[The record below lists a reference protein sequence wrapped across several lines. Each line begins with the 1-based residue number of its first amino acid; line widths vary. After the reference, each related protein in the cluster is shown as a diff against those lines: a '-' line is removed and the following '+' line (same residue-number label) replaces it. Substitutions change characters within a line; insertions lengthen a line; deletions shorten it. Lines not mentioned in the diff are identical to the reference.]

1 MLLRGVGPARIYRL
15 LGKARGLMENDPGY
29 SLNLQGLSEK
39 LSPNGSS
46 LKTSLRCTQEGSTR
60 FSESLP
66 KAGMMRHGQL
76 YPLPLVEQVTLEE
89 ESGFW
94 PTPTVQDAE
103 NNGGPAQHARNT
115 LAVNA
120 AIMYPEHILPAVL
133 NNKTARA
140 GFFHW
145 AIDQLSLGQSAT
157 MIRSNA
163 PADLTTLLNAFALGQ
178 QKTDSSIESLARICM
193 DAGVLTTGKTNPV
206 FVEWLMGWPTGW
218 TESGPLAT
226 DKFQSWLQ
234 QHGEYLKV
242 LSGVSINDQKTS

>member
-15 LGKARGLMENDPGY
+15 LGKARGLMENDPGF
-29 SLNLQGLSEK
+29 SLNSQGLSGK
-39 LSPNGSS
+39 SARNGFS
-46 LKTSLRCTQEGSTR
+46 LRTSLHCTQEGLTR
-60 FSESLP
+60 FSGNLP
-66 KAGMMRHGQL
+66 RAGMMRHGQL

-157 MIRSNA
+157 TIRSNA

-178 QKTDSSIESLARICM
+178 QKTDLSIESLAKICM
-193 DAGVLTTGKTNPV
+193 DAGILTAGKTNPE
-206 FVEWLMGWPTGW
+206 FVEWLMGWPVGW
-218 TESGPLAT
+218 TGLEPLAT
-226 DKFQSWLQ
+226 GRFHLWQ
-234 QHGEYLKV
+234 QRHGESLKV
-242 LSGVSINDQKTS
+242 LSGVSGNEQETS